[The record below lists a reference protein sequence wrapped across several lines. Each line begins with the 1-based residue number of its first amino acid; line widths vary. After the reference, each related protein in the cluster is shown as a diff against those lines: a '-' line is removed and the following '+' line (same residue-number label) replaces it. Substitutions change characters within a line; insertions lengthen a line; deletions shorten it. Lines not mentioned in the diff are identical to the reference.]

1 MNTHRTNRRTLKTLL
16 SIACA
21 LLLPSLAPSALA
33 AYPEKPIKIVVGFTP
48 GGTADGVGRILAQ
61 SMGARLGQSMVVE
74 NRAGANGNLATEYV
88 QRATPD
94 GYTIFFTSI
103 GHAVNPSLY
112 KETKYDPV
120 KDFSPIGQVLSA
132 PNMLVVPANSP
143 FNTVKELVTYA
154 KANPGKLEFASSGS
168 GASVHLSGELFK
180 QLTGIY
186 MVHIPYR
193 GTGSLIPDLIS
204 GNVAMAF
211 PNLPSAWPLVQSGKL
226 KALGVTT
233 AKRSAA
239 APNVPSL
246 SEAGVAGYDMSTWY
260 GLIGP
265 AGMPADIVQRLNREM
280 NAVLQD
286 PQVRSK
292 LIAQGVDPVGG
303 TPEEFG
309 KFIQKETK
317 AWAALLKTI
326 KIDAN

>member
-1 MNTHRTNRRTLKTLL
+1 MRKRFVVTSLL
-16 SIACA
+16 SVAV
-21 LLLPSLAPSALA
+21 LSLAHVGINTAWA
-33 AYPEKPIKIVVGFTP
+33 AYPDKPIKLIVGFTP
-48 GGTADGVGRILAQ
+48 GGTADGVGRLLAQ
-61 SMGARLGQSMVVE
+61 NMGAKLGQSIVVE
-74 NRAGANGNLATEYV
+74 NKAGANGNLATEFV
-88 QRATPD
+88 QRAAPD
-94 GYTIFFTSI
+94 GYTLFFTSI
-103 GHAVNPSLY
+103 GHAVNPSIY
-112 KETKYDPV
+112 KDAKYDPV
-120 KDFSPIGQVLSA
+120 KDFTPVGQVLNA

-143 FNTVKELVTYA
+143 FNSVKELVTYA
-154 KANPGKLEFASSGS
+154 KAHPGKLDFASSGT
-168 GASVHLSGELFK
+168 GASVHLSAELFK
-180 QLTGIY
+180 QMAGLHI
-186 MVHIPYR
+186 VHIPYR

-239 APNVPSL
+239 APQVPTIA
-246 SEAGVAGYDMSTWY
+246 EAGVPGYDMSTWY

-265 AGMPADIVQRLNREM
+265 AGMPADIVQRLNKEL

-292 LIAQGVDPVGG
+292 LIAQGVDPAGG

-309 KFIQKETK
+309 QFIQKETK

-326 KIDAN
+326 KVDGN

>member
-1 MNTHRTNRRTLKTLL
+1 MIRNLVV
-16 SIACA
+16 ACA
-21 LLLPSLAPSALA
+21 VVAGWCVAPLAWSQTWPDRPIKMLVGFPPGGSTDLA
-33 AYPEKPIKIVVGFTP
+33 ARIV
-48 GGTADGVGRILAQ
+48 ANKLSQA
-61 SMGARLGQSMVVE
+61 LGQTVIVE
-74 NRAGANGNLATEYV
+74 NRAGASGNIAADAV
-88 QRATPD
+88 AQAAPD
-94 GYTIFFTSI
+94 GYTLMMAATSFAAAPAFFDKLPWDPTRNFTPI
-103 GHAVNPSLY
+103 AQVATVPILAVATPGVGI
-112 KETKYDPV
+112 K
-120 KDFSPIGQVLSA
+120 SA
-132 PNMLVVPANSP
+132 A
-143 FNTVKELVTYA
+143 ELVSYA

-265 AGMPADIVQRLNREM
+265 AGMPADIVQRLNKEL

-303 TPEEFG
+303 TPDEFG

-326 KIDAN
+326 KIDGN